1 MKTKIKIVWKK
12 NYQQPALSIMATQ
25 AYEAYVEEE
34 DKTNKDEKS
43 FKFKY
48 KDWKMFWQFLKYF
61 HSTWLWKKT

>member
-34 DKTNKDEKS
+34 DVTTERR
-43 FKFKY
+43 
-48 KDWKMFWQFLKYF
+48 
-61 HSTWLWKKT
+61 KKL